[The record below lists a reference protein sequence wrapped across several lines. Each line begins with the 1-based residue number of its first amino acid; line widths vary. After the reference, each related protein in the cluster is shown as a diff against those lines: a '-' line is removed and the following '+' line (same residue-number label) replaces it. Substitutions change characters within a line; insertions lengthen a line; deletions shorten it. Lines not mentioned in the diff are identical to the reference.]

1 MHYSN
6 LIYAYLLSFSISEED
21 AIRLLPLSDEY
32 AVKPLTKA
40 CGFTITQTYYKQRKG
55 RRPGNINSDI
65 TVRNLVIADKYEF
78 KDLQE
83 MCIEELVKSDNPYS
97 GKLVSENK
105 ELSEFMKRQVLERKL
120 EKLNMALVRE
130 RRMRTERSQ
139 TESSKGDKIWKK

>member
-1 MHYSN
+1 M
-6 LIYAYLLSFSISEED
+6 
-21 AIRLLPLSDEY
+21 
-32 AVKPLTKA
+32 
-40 CGFTITQTYYKQRKG
+40 
-55 RRPGNINSDI
+55 
-65 TVRNLVIADKYEF
+65 
-78 KDLQE
+78 
-83 MCIEELVKSDNPYS
+83 KSDNPYS